1 MDEPSEYR
9 GLFCVSPEQ
18 FFRSSLTIFLL
29 LPNNSS
35 TVPEQFLKYLS
46 GTVIPLSGTVVPRR
60 GTTVPRRDLQNCYRT
75 TQKLMLNNER
85 IVRHEYKKAW

>member
-1 MDEPSEYR
+1 MNLQNI
-9 GLFCVSPEQ
+9 GGFFVFLPEQ

-46 GTVIPLSGTVVPRR
+46 GTVIPLG

>member
-1 MDEPSEYR
+1 MSRRQRPSRHRE
-9 GLFCVSPEQ
+9 LFYVSSRTILP
-18 FFRSSLTIFLL
+18 FF
-29 LPNNSS
+29 PNNSF

-46 GTVIPLSGTVVPRR
+46 GTVIPLGGTVVPLR